1 MARQTR
7 EQLKRLNAL
16 TEAQAALGWGVIL
29 VLAALLGTIYVSQAS
44 RIASVGRR
52 VQILQNELTELKR
65 QNNDLERDIAAAQA
79 IDRLQAE
86 ATRLGFVEA
95 DPTDIEYIIVPDYPA
110 ELEET
115 DPLEIPPT
123 VTAVPPPVETVRE
136 ALWPVLCRAGGGG
149 LAGRQGLPV
158 LD

>member
-1 MARQTR
+1 MMARQTR

-95 DPTDIEYIIVPDYPA
+95 DPADIEYIIVPDYPA

-136 ALWPVLCRAGGGG
+136 ALWLYLSDRFSDFIRGEA
-149 LAGRQGLPV
+149 REQ
-158 LD
+158 

>member
-1 MARQTR
+1 MMARQTR
-7 EQLKRLNAL
+7 EQLKRLHAL

-86 ATRLGFVEA
+86 ATRLGFVAA

-110 ELEET
+110 EIEET

-136 ALWPVLCRAGGGG
+136 ALWLYLSDRFSDFIRGEA
-149 LAGRQGLPV
+149 REQ
-158 LD
+158 

>member
-29 VLAALLGTIYVSQAS
+29 VLAALLGTIYVNQAS
-44 RIASVGRR
+44 RIASVGRQ

-79 IDRLQAE
+79 LDRLQSE
-86 ATRLGFVEA
+86 ANRLGFVEA
-95 DPTDIEYIIVPDYPA
+95 DPSDIEYIIVPDYPVG
-110 ELEET
+110 LIET
-115 DPLEIPPT
+115 DPLEILPT
-123 VTAVPPPVETVRE
+123 VTAVPPPATTVRE
-136 ALWPVLCRAGGGG
+136 ALWLY
-149 LAGRQGLPV
+149 LSGRFSDFIRGEAREQ
-158 LD
+158 

>member
-52 VQILQNELTELKR
+52 VQILQNELIELKR
-65 QNNDLERDIAAAQA
+65 ENNDLERDIAAAQSL
-79 IDRLQAE
+79 DRLQAE
-86 ATRLGFVEA
+86 AIRLGFVEA
-95 DPTDIEYIIVPDYPA
+95 DPNDIEYIIVPEYPVD
-110 ELEET
+110 LEEN
-115 DPLEIPPT
+115 DPLEILPT
-123 VTAVPPPVETVRE
+123 ATAVPPPAETARE
-136 ALWPVLCRAGGGG
+136 ALWLYLNERFTDFIKGEA
-149 LAGRQGLPV
+149 REQ
-158 LD
+158 

>member
-1 MARQTR
+1 MMARQTR

-52 VQILQNELTELKR
+52 VQILQNELIELKR

-79 IDRLQAE
+79 LDRLQAE
-86 ATRLGFVEA
+86 AIRLGFVEA
-95 DPTDIEYIIVPDYPA
+95 NPADIEYIIVPDYPVK
-110 ELEET
+110 LEET

-136 ALWPVLCRAGGGG
+136 ALWLYLSDRFSDFIRGEA
-149 LAGRQGLPV
+149 REQ
-158 LD
+158 

>member
-1 MARQTR
+1 MMARQTR

-52 VQILQNELTELKR
+52 VQILQNELIELKR

-79 IDRLQAE
+79 LDRLQAE
-86 ATRLGFVEA
+86 AIRLGFVEA
-95 DPTDIEYIIVPDYPA
+95 DPADIEYIIVPDYPA
-110 ELEET
+110 ELQET
-115 DPLEIPPT
+115 DPLAIEPT
-123 VTAVPPPVETVRE
+123 VTAVPPPAETVRE
-136 ALWPVLCRAGGGG
+136 ALWLYLSDRFSDFIRGEA
-149 LAGRQGLPV
+149 REQ
-158 LD
+158 

>member
-1 MARQTR
+1 MMARQTR

-65 QNNDLERDIAAAQA
+65 QNNDIERDIAAAQA
-79 IDRLQAE
+79 LDRLQAE
-86 ATRLGFVEA
+86 AIRLGFVEA
-95 DPTDIEYIIVPDYPA
+95 DPADIEYIIVPDYPA
-110 ELEET
+110 ELQET
-115 DPLEIPPT
+115 DPLETPPT
-123 VTAVPPPVETVRE
+123 VTAVPPPAETVRE
-136 ALWPVLCRAGGGG
+136 ALWLYLSDRFSDFIRGEA
-149 LAGRQGLPV
+149 REQ
-158 LD
+158 

>member
-1 MARQTR
+1 MMARQTR
-7 EQLKRLNAL
+7 EQIKRLNAL

-79 IDRLQAE
+79 LDRLQAE
-86 ATRLGFVEA
+86 AIRLGFVEA
-95 DPTDIEYIIVPDYPA
+95 DPTDIEYIIVPEYPV
-110 ELEET
+110 EEVT
-115 DPLEIPPT
+115 DPLEILPT
-123 VTAVPPPVETVRE
+123 EPAVPPPAETVRE
-136 ALWPVLCRAGGGG
+136 ALWLYLSDRFSDFIRGEA
-149 LAGRQGLPV
+149 REQ
-158 LD
+158 

>member
-1 MARQTR
+1 MMARQTR

-52 VQILQNELTELKR
+52 VQILQNELIELKR
-65 QNNDLERDIAAAQA
+65 ENNDLERDIAAAQA
-79 IDRLQAE
+79 LDRLQAE
-86 ATRLGFVEA
+86 AIRLGFVEA
-95 DPTDIEYIIVPDYPA
+95 NPDDIEYIIVPDYPV

-115 DPLEIPPT
+115 DPLEIVPT
-123 VTAVPPPVETVRE
+123 VTAVPPPAATVRE
-136 ALWPVLCRAGGGG
+136 ALWLYLSDRFSDFRRGEA
-149 LAGRQGLPV
+149 REQ
-158 LD
+158 

>member
-29 VLAALLGTIYVSQAS
+29 VLAALLGTVYVSQAS
-44 RIASVGRR
+44 RIASVGRQ

-79 IDRLQAE
+79 LDRLQAE
-86 ATRLGFVEA
+86 AVRLGFVEA
-95 DPTDIEYIIVPDYPA
+95 DPDDIEYIIVPDYPV
-110 ELEET
+110 ELE
-115 DPLEIPPT
+115 
-123 VTAVPPPVETVRE
+123 
-136 ALWPVLCRAGGGG
+136 
-149 LAGRQGLPV
+149 
-158 LD
+158 

>member
-7 EQLKRLNAL
+7 EQIKRLNAL

-79 IDRLQAE
+79 LDRLQAE
-86 ATRLGFVEA
+86 AIRLGFVEA
-95 DPTDIEYIIVPDYPA
+95 DPADIEYIIVPDYPA
-110 ELEET
+110 EEET
-115 DPLEIPPT
+115 DPLEIAPT
-123 VTAVPPPVETVRE
+123 VTAVPPPAETVRE
-136 ALWPVLCRAGGGG
+136 ALWLYLSNRFSDFIRGEA
-149 LAGRQGLPV
+149 REQ
-158 LD
+158 

>member
-29 VLAALLGTIYVSQAS
+29 VLAALLGTVYVSQAS
-44 RIASVGRR
+44 RIASVGRQ

-79 IDRLQAE
+79 LDRLQAE
-86 ATRLGFVEA
+86 AVRLGFVEA
-95 DPTDIEYIIVPDYPA
+95 DPDDIEYIIVPDYPA

-115 DPLEIPPT
+115 DPLEILPQA
-123 VTAVPPPVETVRE
+123 TAVPPPAETAQE
-136 ALWPVLCRAGGGG
+136 ALWLYLR
-149 LAGRQGLPV
+149 GRFSDFIRGEAREQ
-158 LD
+158 

>member
-1 MARQTR
+1 MMARQTR

-52 VQILQNELTELKR
+52 VQILQSELIELKR
-65 QNNDLERDIAAAQA
+65 QNNDIERDIAAAQA
-79 IDRLQAE
+79 LDRLQAE

-95 DPTDIEYIIVPDYPA
+95 DPADIEYIIVPEYPA

-115 DPLEIPPT
+115 DPLEIAPT
-123 VTAVPPPVETVRE
+123 VTAVPPPAETVRE
-136 ALWPVLCRAGGGG
+136 ALWLYLSDRFSDFIRGEA
-149 LAGRQGLPV
+149 REQ
-158 LD
+158 

>member
-29 VLAALLGTIYVSQAS
+29 VLAALLGTIYVGQAS

-65 QNNDLERDIAAAQA
+65 QNNDFERDIAAAQA
-79 IDRLQAE
+79 LDRLQAE
-86 ATRLGFVEA
+86 AIRLGFVEA
-95 DPTDIEYIIVPDYPA
+95 NPDDIEYIIVPDYPV
-110 ELEET
+110 ELAET
-115 DPLEIPPT
+115 DPLEIAPT
-123 VTAVPPPVETVRE
+123 ATAVPPPADSVQE
-136 ALWPVLCRAGGGG
+136 ALWLYLSNRFSDFIKGEA
-149 LAGRQGLPV
+149 REQ
-158 LD
+158 

>member
-1 MARQTR
+1 MMARQTR

-136 ALWPVLCRAGGGG
+136 ALWLYLSDRFSDFIRGEA
-149 LAGRQGLPV
+149 REQ
-158 LD
+158 

>member
-65 QNNDLERDIAAAQA
+65 ENNDLERDIAAAQA
-79 IDRLQAE
+79 LDRLQAE
-86 ATRLGFVEA
+86 AIRLGFVEA
-95 DPTDIEYIIVPDYPA
+95 DPNDIEYIIIPEYPVDLV
-110 ELEET
+110 EN
-115 DPLEIPPT
+115 DPLEILPT
-123 VTAVPPPVETVRE
+123 ATAVPPPAETAKE
-136 ALWPVLCRAGGGG
+136 ALWFYLNERFTDFIKGEA
-149 LAGRQGLPV
+149 REQ
-158 LD
+158 